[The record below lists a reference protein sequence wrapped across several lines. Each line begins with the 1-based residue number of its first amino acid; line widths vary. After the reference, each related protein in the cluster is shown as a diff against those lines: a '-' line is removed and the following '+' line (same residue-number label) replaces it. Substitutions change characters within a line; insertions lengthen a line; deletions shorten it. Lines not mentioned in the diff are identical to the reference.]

1 MYSAM
6 NMGFLPSDCLYIDDT
21 PKGVEAG
28 LNAGVKTV
36 QLYNGAPI
44 NRVEDERVIRIHHLD
59 ELKEQLLGCSV

>member
-1 MYSAM
+1 M

-28 LNAGVKTV
+28 LNAGVRTI

-44 NRVEDERVIRIHHLD
+44 NLVNDERVIQISHLD